1 MGDMTQQ
8 INFLHSSLKPKKQPF
23 NAVTMSIMTGI
34 AVLVMTLFT
43 LYGYKQT
50 LDLQSNVDELTT
62 QKNAMQTR
70 LDRARETLKPREK
83 DQLLTAQQLRLE
95 GDLHAARRLA
105 ALLRTELGSQG
116 DPYSAYFR
124 GLAESTLQGLW
135 LKQLVISHGGQSL
148 NLTGETLQPELLP
161 RLLQTLSSQKVFKGH
176 NFNNVLMSREQDEK
190 SRKVLFELK
199 TNLNETEQNDA
210 G

>member
-1 MGDMTQQ
+1 MGGMTQQ

-23 NAVTMSIMTGI
+23 SAITMLAMTGI
-34 AVLVMTLFT
+34 AVLVMGLFT

-50 LDLQSNVDELTT
+50 LDLQANLDELAG
-62 QKNAMQTR
+62 QKQAMQVR
-70 LDRARETLKPREK
+70 LDQAKETLKPREK
-83 DQLLTAQQLRLE
+83 NQLLMAKQLRLE

-116 DPYSAYFR
+116 EPYSAYFR

-135 LKQLVISHGGQSL
+135 LKHLAISHGGQSL
-148 NLTGETLQPELLP
+148 NLSGETLQPELLP
-161 RLLQTLSSQKVFKGH
+161 RLLQTLSSQEVFKGH
-176 NFNNVLMSREQDEK
+176 NFNNVMMSRELDEET
-190 SRKVLFELK
+190 RKILFELK
-199 TNLNETEQNDA
+199 TELNEAEQNDA